1 MKIGYRDVWKLKAYR
16 WNLIA
21 GMIGRLGD
29 SIDMIGFSWMMYGL
43 TKSTLYT
50 AIVFGVNML
59 PTIILQPFA
68 GAMIERI
75 SKKKI
80 IVLCDSARF
89 VLTTFIL
96 FLYMCDMLNPVFLLF
111 VTFLNNLFEAFRMP
125 AGTCFLADTLP
136 QDMYEQGV
144 SLNQSTSRTCELIGT
159 GLAGVIIAGVGVKG
173 TLFCDLLAFLICA
186 LMISRIHLTE
196 SNVADNVPIKQHIK
210 STMIQM
216 KEGLHY
222 MMRKRVVLII
232 AITASLL
239 NVGLVPLNSFE
250 AAYVQGALNGS
261 AILLSGLSVSISCG
275 GIIGAFLYPY
285 LHEKISNKWML
296 LSIGVILGGYNII
309 LAALPYVENRMW
321 IWIGLLGSSFLLGIT
336 AGCGN
341 VLASS
346 SFMMHVEKEYLA
358 RASAIFSAVACAFM
372 PVVSF
377 VVGAISKITDILPIF
392 FVFGIIFILLFI
404 YMFRIKKMDEI

>member
-1 MKIGYRDVWKLKAYR
+1 M
-16 WNLIA
+16 
-21 GMIGRLGD
+21 
-29 SIDMIGFSWMMYGL
+29 
-43 TKSTLYT
+43 
-50 AIVFGVNML
+50 
-59 PTIILQPFA
+59 
-68 GAMIERI
+68 
-75 SKKKI
+75 
-80 IVLCDSARF
+80 
-89 VLTTFIL
+89 
-96 FLYMCDMLNPVFLLF
+96 
-111 VTFLNNLFEAFRMP
+111 
-125 AGTCFLADTLP
+125 
-136 QDMYEQGV
+136 
-144 SLNQSTSRTCELIGT
+144 
-159 GLAGVIIAGVGVKG
+159 
-173 TLFCDLLAFLICA
+173 
-186 LMISRIHLTE
+186 
-196 SNVADNVPIKQHIK
+196 
-210 STMIQM
+210 
-216 KEGLHY
+216 
-222 MMRKRVVLII
+222 II

-321 IWIGLLGSSFLLGIT
+321 IWIGLLGSSLLLGIT
-336 AGCGN
+336 LGCGN

-358 RASAIFSAVACAFM
+358 RASAIFSAVACALM

-404 YMFRIKKMDEI
+404 YMFRIKEMDEI